1 MQHAF
6 ISTSYRYAHKKYQ
19 SQLTSSSTIRL
30 EVANHNTPTV
40 NTTSRSTEM
49 LSRSQNNPKPLGVE
63 LRSTRHAINCRSSPA
78 GFFKNDGSFW
88 D

>member
-1 MQHAF
+1 MIYHDIYHNAVIYRNIFMQHAF

-49 LSRSQNNPKPLGVE
+49 LSRSQNNPKPWV
-63 LRSTRHAINCRSSPA
+63 
-78 GFFKNDGSFW
+78 
-88 D
+88 